1 MPRAPSVFGLHRLR
15 RGLSAGGALIGLVLA
30 AFSFSLLAAAVA
42 RAQGPA
48 PIISK
53 VEITGNQRVDRD
65 AILIHITQQ
74 TNQPLDQTAVDAD
87 IKSIYRMGFFESVT
101 ARVERQGGRSVL
113 TYRVRERPQITDV
126 KFYGMKAV
134 RSNDDKIVAAVKVHP
149 GSILDPVAVKETIAG
164 VTQVYAGEGYT
175 DAKVVFKPIPQPDNT
190 AFGEFDVTEGTKVRI
205 TKIVFEGNTAFSAS
219 VLKGQMET
227 ATYSKLLSW
236 LTGWGALDQKKMQ
249 EDVDRLTAF
258 YYDNGYLNVQVA
270 QPQVVRNGTEI
281 TILIRIDE
289 GTPYRVGRINIE
301 GNLKF
306 PRRELRRLLT
316 MKSGQLFR
324 GSALQRQV
332 LALSDFY
339 SNRGYA
345 YVNIDP
351 RTQLV
356 HTSKRVNVV
365 FVINPGHEVIIDR
378 VNISGNTKTSD
389 KVIRR
394 EIQVQEQ
401 EPYSAEE
408 IRDSKVR
415 LDRLGFFTDTRIT
428 TSPAAQPDKINLDV
442 NVTEGNTASFQV
454 AGGFDSYQSLFGN
467 FTLGNTNL
475 FGGGESLILNAQV
488 GFLFQNYSVSYTEPW
503 FLDMPLAVGLRLFDN
518 KTYLLSFNQSAAGF
532 TLTTTYPLTEL
543 GFKKLGPFSLKDV
556 QAGVGYT
563 FQSIGITGL
572 NQYTTYAISRYKGYT
587 QTSEITPTIRRFT
600 VDNPVDPRT
609 GTVESLSMEF
619 GGVGGGEEFIKA
631 VAHFRYFY
639 PFLKSQSLGTFVVSQ
654 GITYG
659 IGTNLQSGTGGE
671 LPLYERFFPGGVG
684 GPGDVRGYELYSL
697 GPRATLY
704 AQNGTPISVQ
714 DYGGSEE
721 LLLSNEITFP
731 ILSGL
736 GIRGVIFSDAGQSF
750 LLHPPPHY
758 EPGSFSFTNL
768 QASYGIGVRW
778 KSPFGPLAVDIAR
791 PINPRASD
799 QSTVFEI
806 GAGSPL

>member
-1 MPRAPSVFGLHRLR
+1 MRSP
-15 RGLSAGGALIGLVLA
+15 GGALILVMLA
-30 AFSFSLLAAAVA
+30 AFSFSLFAAAVA
-42 RAQGPA
+42 VAQGPA

-53 VEITGNQRVDRD
+53 VEIAGNQRVDQD

-74 TNQPLDQTAVDAD
+74 PNQPLDQTAVDVD

-101 ARVERQGGRSVL
+101 ARVEQRGGRNVL
-113 TYRVRERPQITDV
+113 VYRVKERPQITDV
-126 KFYGMKAV
+126 KFYGMKAI
-134 RSNDDKIVAAVKVHP
+134 RSNDDKIVEAVKLHP
-149 GSILDPVAVKETIAG
+149 GAILDPIAVKETIAN
-164 VTQVYAGEGYT
+164 VTQVYAEKGYT

-190 AFGEFDVTEGTKVRI
+190 AFAEFDVTEGVKVEI
-205 TKIVFEGNTAFSAS
+205 TKIVFEGNKAFSS
-219 VLKGQMET
+219 STLSGQMET
-227 ATYSKLLSW
+227 ATYSRLLSW
-236 LTGWGALDQKKMQ
+236 LTGWGALDQKKLQ

-258 YYDNGYLNVQVA
+258 YYDNGYLNVQVG
-270 QPQVVRNGTEI
+270 QPRVVRSGDQI
-281 TILIRIDE
+281 TIVITIDE
-289 GTPYRVGRINIE
+289 GIPYRVGRINIE

-306 PRRELRRLLT
+306 PRRELRKLLT
-316 MKSGQLFR
+316 IKSGQLFR
-324 GSALQRQV
+324 GSTLQRQV

-356 HTSKRVNVV
+356 HTTKRVNVV
-365 FVINPGHEVIIDR
+365 FVINPGHEVLIDR
-378 VNISGNTKTSD
+378 VNITGNTKTSD

-394 EIQVQEQ
+394 EIQLQEQ

-408 IRDSKVR
+408 IRDSKQR

-475 FGGGESLILNAQV
+475 FGGGESMILNAQI
-488 GFLFQNYSVSYTEPW
+488 GFLFQNYSISYTEPW
-503 FLDMPLAVGLRLFDN
+503 FLDIPLAVGMQLFDN
-518 KTYLLSFNQSAAGF
+518 KTYLLSFNQSSAGF
-532 TLTTTYPLTEL
+532 SLTTTYPLTEL

-556 QAGVGYT
+556 QAGLGYS
-563 FQSIGITGL
+563 FSSIGITGL
-572 NQYTTYAISRYKGYT
+572 NQYTTYQIARYKGYT
-587 QTSEITPTIRRFT
+587 QNSEITPTIRRFT
-600 VDNPVDPRT
+600 VDNPIDPRT
-609 GTVESLSMEF
+609 GTVESLNMQF
-619 GGVGGGEEFIKA
+619 GGIGGGNEFLKG

-639 PFLKSQSLGTFVVSQ
+639 PFLKSQTLGTFVVSQ
-654 GITYG
+654 GVTFG

-684 GPGDVRGYELYSL
+684 GPGDVRGYQLYSL
-697 GPRATLY
+697 GPQVTIY
-704 AQNGTPISVQ
+704 NPNGTPLSVQ
-714 DYGGSEE
+714 DVGGSKE

-736 GIRGVIFSDAGQSF
+736 GIRGVVFSDAGQSF
-750 LLHPPPHY
+750 LLKD
-758 EPGSFSFTNL
+758 SIAINKL
-768 QASYGIGVRW
+768 QASFGFGVRW
-778 KSPFGPLAVDIAR
+778 KSPFGPLAVDIAF
-791 PINPRASD
+791 PINPRPAD

>member
-1 MPRAPSVFGLHRLR
+1 M
-15 RGLSAGGALIGLVLA
+15 LA

-53 VEITGNQRVDRD
+53 IEIAGNQRVDQD

-74 TNQPLDQTAVDAD
+74 PNQPLDQTAVDAD

-101 ARVERQGGRSVL
+101 ARVEQQGGRSRL
-113 TYRVRERPQITDV
+113 IYRVRERPQITDV

-164 VTQVYAGEGYT
+164 VTQVYADEGYT

-190 AFGEFDVTEGTKVRI
+190 AFGEFDVTEGPKVRI

-236 LTGWGALDQKKMQ
+236 LTGWGALNQKKMQ

-281 TILIRIDE
+281 TILIKIDE

-518 KTYLLSFNQSAAGF
+518 KTYLLSFNQSSAGF

-619 GGVGGGEEFIKA
+619 GGVGGGEEFIKG

-697 GPRATLY
+697 GPRTTLY
-704 AQNGTPISVQ
+704 SGNGTPISVQ